1 MHSHI
6 YDIAILTD
14 LYAMIIFQRNW
25 ETVNEMK
32 IKIIIN
38 RILFLNR
45 LLIVRI

>member
-14 LYAMIIFQRNW
+14 LYAMIFQRNW
-25 ETVNEMK
+25 GNYVNEMK